1 MGEMTLQNPL
11 INTLCEISL
20 SRLPARTPAHS
31 STQNSSSYNTVYSV
45 IYDSGQVTLEH
56 FLLSWYHSLRL
67 SSRLVLECNQS
78 WCIGV
83 PRS

>member
-31 STQNSSSYNTVYSV
+31 STENSSSYITVHSV
-45 IYDSGQVTLEH
+45 IYDSGQVTLEQ
-56 FLLSWYHSLRL
+56 LRL
-67 SSRLVLECNQS
+67 SRNPSICKTSMVTDEDPLRGLLFH
-78 WCIGV
+78 
-83 PRS
+83 